1 VFPEGCDGA
10 FPLVPGSLK
19 VRTDGLGLAW
29 R

>member
-1 VFPEGCDGA
+1 VFPEGFDGA